1 MKQECQKCEPEKW
14 AHKENG
20 QTIMLCDEH
29 WNKAS
34 IIEITPSGR
43 IDWCGACKKEHGYNC
58 PKVTPHTHG
67 EHESHTRVE
76 FTERYRGFVQF
87 ICLDDGV
94 IYKELE
100 ITREGK

>member
-14 AHKENG
+14 THKENG

-29 WNKAS
+29 WNALGMLS
-34 IIEITPSGR
+34 TINDTVHH
-43 IDWCGACKKEHGYNC
+43 A
-58 PKVTPHTHG
+58 PHTHG
-67 EHESHTRVE
+67 EHGSHARVE
-76 FTERYRGFVQF
+76 FTARYGGFIQF

-100 ITREGK
+100 ITREVK